1 MISEETLKNL
11 AEILAKHFSSYPH
24 NESEIKACI
33 PAVKSLLASGEVVL
47 KNDVQELVEAAEDT
61 LVIGC
66 PVFGDKFPRER
77 KNKRLQQA
85 LAKFKWVSHAG

>member
-11 AEILAKHFSSYPH
+11 AEILAKHFSSYQH

-47 KNDVQELVEAAEDT
+47 KNDVQELVDT
-61 LVIGC
+61 LQMAR
-66 PVFGDKFPRER
+66 PY
-77 KNKRLQQA
+77 
-85 LAKFKWVSHAG
+85 HAG